1 MKVFAVVGTAGL
13 AAILSMSMPVY
24 AQDESHPQE
33 DKRAQPDAK
42 DARPSDRQDD
52 KRAGQDRGQETNQ
65 ETNRETNPETN
76 KDKKQDDHARPA
88 ERQADQ
94 DRNHDRD
101 NRNGEQQARQDE
113 RHDQPAQGRQG
124 GRIPDDRFRS
134 NFGRQHTFTVGQ
146 PVIVEGAPRFQYGGY
161 WFVIAQPW
169 PGGWGY
175 SDPVYVD
182 YIDGEYFLL
191 SPVHPGVQ
199 IAINVIL

>member
-52 KRAGQDRGQETNQ
+52 KRAEQDRGQETNR

-76 KDKKQDDHARPA
+76 KDKKQDDRARSA
-88 ERQADQ
+88 DRQADQ

-101 NRNGEQQARQDE
+101 NRNGEPQARQDE
-113 RHDQPAQGRQG
+113 RHDQPAQDRQG

-146 PVIVEGAPRFQYGGY
+146 PVIVEGAPRFQSGGY

-169 PGGWGY
+169 PTGWGY

>member
-1 MKVFAVVGTAGL
+1 MKLFAVVGTAGL
-13 AAILSMSMPVY
+13 AVLLSISMPVY

-33 DKRAQPDAK
+33 DKRAEPDAK
-42 DARPSDRQDD
+42 AAHPQDRQDD
-52 KRAGQDRGQETNQ
+52 KRIDQDR
-65 ETNRETNPETN
+65 
-76 KDKKQDDHARPA
+76 DKKQDEHAD
-88 ERQADQ
+88 RQANQ
-94 DRNHDRD
+94 DRDKHPD
-101 NRNGEQQARQDE
+101 QQVRQDD
-113 RHDQPAQGRQG
+113 RHDHPVQGRQG
-124 GRIPDDRFRS
+124 GRIPDDRFRA

-146 PVIVEGAPRFQYGGY
+146 PVIVEGTPRFQYGGY

-169 PGGWGY
+169 PAGWGY

>member
-1 MKVFAVVGTAGL
+1 MKLLAVVGTAGL
-13 AAILSMSMPVY
+13 AVLLGISMPVY
-24 AQDESHPQE
+24 AQDEAHPQE
-33 DKRAQPDAK
+33 DKRAEPDARE
-42 DARPSDRQDD
+42 AHPQDRQDD
-52 KRAGQDRGQETNQ
+52 KRVEQD
-65 ETNRETNPETN
+65 
-76 KDKKQDDHARPA
+76 KDKKQDEHAD
-88 ERQADQ
+88 RQADR
-94 DRNHDRD
+94 DRNQDRD
-101 NRNGEQQARQDE
+101 NRNDQQQARQDE

-124 GRIPDDRFRS
+124 GRIPDDRFRA
-134 NFGRQHTFTVGQ
+134 NFGRQHTFAVGQ

-169 PGGWGY
+169 PAGWGY

>member
-1 MKVFAVVGTAGL
+1 MKLFAVVGTAGL

-52 KRAGQDRGQETNQ
+52 KRAEQDRGQETNQ
-65 ETNRETNPETN
+65 ETNRETN

-88 ERQADQ
+88 DRQADQ

-113 RHDQPAQGRQG
+113 RHDQQAQSRPPWLSGAVVGTARKSLQLN
-124 GRIPDDRFRS
+124 PRS
-134 NFGRQHTFTVGQ
+134 PGNVLQ
-146 PVIVEGAPRFQYGGY
+146 P
-161 WFVIAQPW
+161 
-169 PGGWGY
+169 
-175 SDPVYVD
+175 
-182 YIDGEYFLL
+182 
-191 SPVHPGVQ
+191 
-199 IAINVIL
+199 N